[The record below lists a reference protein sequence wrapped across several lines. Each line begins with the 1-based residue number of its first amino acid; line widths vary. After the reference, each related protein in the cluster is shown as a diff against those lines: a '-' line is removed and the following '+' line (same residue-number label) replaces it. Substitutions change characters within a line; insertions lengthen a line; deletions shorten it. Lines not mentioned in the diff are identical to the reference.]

1 MKTKTILAMLAIG
14 FISCALFCQQ
24 AQATQ
29 INGTINF
36 TGFVTLS
43 KNPAMMT
50 SSLVFTGATFTTLG
64 TGDYASIP
72 PGTNAGSFTS
82 FTFNDSSLAITSP
95 AAPFMEWSFVFG
107 GKTYDFVLN
116 SPLTSGNVTL
126 GHGGPNPSPW
136 SFAVS
141 GNGEAAASGFDDTP
155 GTFTLSG
162 TGTAAHL
169 VFAGSFSALGAP
181 VPDGGITVML
191 LGVALTGL
199 GLVRRYVK
207 FSEESK
213 KGKKQ
218 GGQL

>member
-36 TGFVTLS
+36 SGFVTLS

-50 SSLVFTGATFTTLG
+50 SSLVFTGPALTTLA

-107 GKTYDFVLN
+107 GKTYDFVVN

-169 VFAGSFSALGAP
+169 VFAGSFSALGVP
-181 VPDGGITVML
+181 VPDGGMAVAL
-191 LGVALTGL
+191 LGIAFVGL
-199 GLVRRYVK
+199 EVLRRK
-207 FSEESK
+207 LHSSRLDFHDKEK
-213 KGKKQ
+213 TR
-218 GGQL
+218 